1 VNNLL
6 DALSDKISSSTA
18 LYADV
23 AGRVF
28 LDEAPEGTQFPYV
41 VVSIVSGTP
50 DDTFTEKLDEV
61 FIQFDLFST
70 SKSVSEIADMYADLK
85 TLYDGTTLTITGD
98 TCLWC
103 ERVSL
108 VTMVENITSKE
119 GTETVKHWA
128 VDYSIKV
135 QD

>member
-23 AGRVF
+23 AGRIF
-28 LDEAPEGTQFPYV
+28 LDEAPEGSQFPYIV
-41 VVSIVSGTP
+41 ISIISGVP
-50 DDTFTEKLDEV
+50 EDTFTEKLDDIL
-61 FIQFDLFST
+61 IQFSLFSI
-70 SKSVSEIADMYADLK
+70 SKSVTEIADMYADLK
-85 TLYDGTTLTITGD
+85 TLFDGAMLTITGD
-98 TCLWC
+98 TCIWC
-103 ERVSL
+103 ERTNL
-108 VTMVENITSKE
+108 VTMVEEVTTKE
-119 GTETVKHWA
+119 GTATVKAWH